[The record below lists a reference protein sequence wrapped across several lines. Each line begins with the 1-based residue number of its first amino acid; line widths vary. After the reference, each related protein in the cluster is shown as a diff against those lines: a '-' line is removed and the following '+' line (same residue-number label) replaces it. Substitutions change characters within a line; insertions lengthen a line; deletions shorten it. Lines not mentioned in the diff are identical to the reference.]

1 MEEKKAIR
9 QIIRRQRK
17 ELDPVVWQ
25 SETDEICR
33 RTSELDLFREATDI
47 YCYIDFGGEVGTRPL
62 IMEAWK
68 LGKTVWVPKVHG
80 KTMDFYDIH
89 SFDELKPGA
98 YGIPEPEDGIPAK
111 AEDGLMIMP
120 GVAFDTARNRVGYG
134 GGYYDRYLEAHPH
147 LHTLALAF
155 DMQVLFEV
163 PAEAQDIKPQILVTE
178 TNIYQEG

>member
-9 QIIRRQRK
+9 QFIRKQRK

-25 SETDEICR
+25 SATDEICR
-33 RTSELDLFREATDI
+33 KTSELDLFREATDI
-47 YCYIDFGGEVGTRPL
+47 YCYIDFGGEVGTRTL

-68 LGKTVWVPKVHG
+68 LGKTVWVPKVHNE
-80 KTMDFYDIH
+80 TMDFYELD
-89 SFDELKPGA
+89 SFDELKPGT
-98 YGIPEPEDGIPAK
+98 YGILEPDTGVPAT

-120 GVAFDTARNRVGYG
+120 GVAFDTNRNRVGYG

-147 LHTLALAF
+147 LHTLAFAF

-163 PAEAQDIKPQILVTE
+163 STEETDIKPQILVTE